1 MCSRDWRSFFFPV
14 FFSFPLLGVYVCGAS
29 RWLSSGQLCFCGNK
43 DLLEEKLLAGVCT
56 RLLLLAVQQD
66 GANDFI
72 LVAQQHAVPSHVLN
86 PTGRVFMLFEPPAM
100 LITYSQLTFIPS
112 SPLWHTYTQ
121 LCDTL
126 HCHPNTYMYLW
137 VRMYRCVINICEW
150 VFTYV
155 STQVCTVQVPWLAPQ
170 QREKK
175 RVRGMEDGWL
185 FINSRVSSSK
195 GMTICQKHTKSY
207 INQ

>member
-14 FFSFPLLGVYVCGAS
+14 FFSFALLDVYVCGAS
-29 RWLSSGQLCFCGNK
+29 RWLSSGQFCFCGNK
-43 DLLEEKLLAGVCT
+43 DLIVGRETVSRGLHPT
-56 RLLLLAVQQD
+56 LAVKCATRWSQRFYTRRLTACSSLTRPQS
-66 GANDFI
+66 NRF
-72 LVAQQHAVPSHVLN
+72 
-86 PTGRVFMLFEPPAM
+86 RLFEPPAM

-126 HCHPNTYMYLW
+126 HRHPNTYMYLW

-170 QREKK
+170 KREKK

-195 GMTICQKHTKSY
+195 GMTICQKLTKSY